1 MRILKSSYVHK
12 DPYRYH
18 MQPELYSALTQ
29 NKVIREAALRS
40 GVSQGVMQE
49 LKNTA
54 IQITCNDR
62 NGDIVR
68 RVTSTSGDVVTEPD
82 VDNVNDNENNGSSH
96 NGSGNNGGS
105 SGNTGTVT
113 PSTGESGEEG

>member
-29 NKVIREAALRS
+29 DKVIREAAL
-40 GVSQGVMQE
+40 
-49 LKNTA
+49 
-54 IQITCNDR
+54 R

-82 VDNVNDNENNGSSH
+82 VGNVNDKENNSSSH
-96 NGSGNNGGS
+96 NGSGSNGGS

-113 PSTGESGEEG
+113 PSTGEGGDEG

>member
-29 NKVIREAALRS
+29 DKVIREAALRS
-40 GVSQGVMQE
+40 GVSQDVMQE
-49 LKNTA
+49 LKDTA
-54 IQITCNDR
+54 IQITCYDR

-68 RVTSTSGDVVTEPD
+68 RATFDERRCRHRARRGLNRRQRE
-82 VDNVNDNENNGSSH
+82 
-96 NGSGNNGGS
+96 
-105 SGNTGTVT
+105 
-113 PSTGESGEEG
+113 

>member
-29 NKVIREAALRS
+29 DKVIREAALRS

-54 IQITCNDR
+54 IQITCYDR

-68 RVTSTSGDVVTEPD
+68 RVTSTIGDVVTEPD
-82 VDNVNDNENNGSSH
+82 VDSTDDNENNGSPQ
-96 NGSGNNGGS
+96 NGSGEGGD
-105 SGNTGTVT
+105 
-113 PSTGESGEEG
+113 EG